1 MILRYLTIKLVLRL
15 VFGSKKRFA
24 ITVLLLLLV
33 NALANAA

>member
-1 MILRYLTIKLVLRL
+1 MILRYLFTRLVLRL

-33 NALANAA
+33 SALANAA